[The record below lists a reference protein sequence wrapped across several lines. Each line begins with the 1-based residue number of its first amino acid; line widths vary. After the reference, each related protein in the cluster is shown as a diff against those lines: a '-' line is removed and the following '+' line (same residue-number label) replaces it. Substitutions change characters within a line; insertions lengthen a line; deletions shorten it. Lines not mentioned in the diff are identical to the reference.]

1 MAKNRKSERAA
12 VRFAPAVRAFL
23 LCLIIGGVGL
33 GYVAQKKKIA
43 MLSDQNAALE
53 EKHLKLERQRQNLLW
68 KLERLQSFT
77 ELEAKIKNMKL
88 ELLPA
93 TPDRIVRITV
103 PPGHPA
109 GKHGLQGNPKQ
120 LAQMTMPN

>member
-1 MAKNRKSERAA
+1 MAKNRKSERTA
-12 VRFAPAVRAFL
+12 VRFAPAVRTFL

-43 MLSDQNAALE
+43 MLSEQSAALE
-53 EKHLKLERQRQNLLW
+53 ERHIKLERQRQNLLW

-77 ELEAKIKNMKL
+77 ELEAQIKSMKL
-88 ELLPA
+88 ELSPA

-103 PPGHPA
+103 QPGYPA
-109 GKHGLQGNPKQ
+109 GQHGLRGNPKQ
-120 LAQMTMPN
+120 VAQMTVPR